1 MKKPLKLVSIFYIL
15 SLVILSVSV
24 SSSWAKSP
32 KTAKIVFTSTRDGNK
47 EIYTMNPDGSQ
58 QVRLTHN
65 LADDLYPTWS
75 PTGEQILF
83 VSNRHGLP
91 DLYLMEADGKSER
104 RVFSK
109 SARREDPT
117 WSADEK
123 QIAFERWDRDG
134 LAIYIATMDTKTE
147 ERVAA
152 GIDPAWSPRG
162 SELAFIGTGD
172 NRIAILT
179 PQFPLP
185 RKPIQGDRM
194 FMKHP
199 DWSPLGKELV
209 FSGREWDADF
219 GEFKTEVL
227 YVVNRDGTD
236 IRQIVRRTKLEF
248 LGPVWSPRA
257 DALLY
262 EQRVGARVIGKRAE
276 GGRFQLFKIALHGGK
291 PKQLTQHGHNIQA
304 DWFDPEALRVQ
315 PNTTML
321 TTLWGK
327 LKKK

>member
-15 SLVILSVSV
+15 SLVVLSASV

-65 LADDLYPTWS
+65 PADDLYPTWS

-91 DLYLMEADGKSER
+91 DLYLMQADGKSER

-109 SARREDPT
+109 GGRRENPT
-117 WSADEK
+117 WSADGK
-123 QIAFERWDRDG
+123 QIAYERWERDG
-134 LAIYIATMDTKTE
+134 SAIYIATMNTKRE
-147 ERVAA
+147 VRVAG
-152 GIDPAWSPRG
+152 GIDPTWAPRR
-162 SELAFIGTGD
+162 SELAFVGTGD

-179 PQFPLP
+179 PQTPPP
-185 RKPIQGDRM
+185 RKLLQGDNM

-199 DWSPLGKELV
+199 DWSPSGKELV

-227 YVVNRDGTD
+227 YIVDRDGTGV
-236 IRQIVRRTKLEF
+236 RQIVKRTKLAF
-248 LGPVWSPRA
+248 LGPVWSPQG
-257 DALLY
+257 DSLLY
-262 EQRVGARVIGKRAE
+262 EQRVDARVVGKQGL
-276 GGRFQLFKIALHGGK
+276 GGRFQIFKIVLRGGK

-304 DWFDPEALRVQ
+304 DWFDPEALPVQ

>member
-1 MKKPLKLVSIFYIL
+1 MKTIPLLVFIIL
-15 SLVILSVSV
+15 SAVAVNASLFPVF
-24 SSSWAKSP
+24 AKAP

-65 LADDLYPTWS
+65 PADDLYPTWS

-91 DLYLMEADGKSER
+91 DLYLMQADGKSER

-109 SARREDPT
+109 GGRRENPT
-117 WSADEK
+117 WSPDGK
-123 QIAFERWDRDG
+123 QIAYERWDRDG
-134 LAIYIATMDTKTE
+134 SAIYIATINTKTE
-147 ERVAA
+147 VRVAG
-152 GIDPAWSPRG
+152 GIDPVWAPRR
-162 SELAFIGTGD
+162 SELAFVGTGD

-179 PQFPLP
+179 PQTPPP
-185 RKPIQGDRM
+185 RKLLQGDNM

-199 DWSPLGKELV
+199 DWSPSGKQLV

-227 YVVNRDGTD
+227 YIVDRDGTGV
-236 IRQIVRRTKLEF
+236 RQIVKRTKLAF
-248 LGPVWSPRA
+248 LGPVWSPRG

-262 EQRVGARVIGKRAE
+262 EQRVDARVVGKRAE
-276 GGRFQLFKIALHGGK
+276 GGRFQLFKIALHSGK
-291 PKQLTQHGHNIQA
+291 TKKLTQHGQNIQA
-304 DWFDPEALRVQ
+304 DWFDPEALPIQ

-321 TTLWGK
+321 TTLWGE

>member
-1 MKKPLKLVSIFYIL
+1 MKTIPLLVFIIL
-15 SLVILSVSV
+15 SAVAVNASILSAL
-24 SSSWAKSP
+24 AKAP

-65 LADDLYPTWS
+65 PADDLYPTWS

-91 DLYLMEADGKSER
+91 DLYLMQADGKSER

-109 SARREDPT
+109 GGRRENPT
-117 WSADEK
+117 WSPDGK
-123 QIAFERWDRDG
+123 QIAYERWDRDG
-134 LAIYIATMDTKTE
+134 SAIYIATMNTKRE
-147 ERVAA
+147 VRVAG
-152 GIDPAWSPRG
+152 GIDPVWAPRR
-162 SELAFIGTGD
+162 SELAFVGTGD

-179 PQFPLP
+179 PQAPPP
-185 RKPIQGDRM
+185 RKLLQGDNM

-199 DWSPLGKELV
+199 DWSPSGKELV

-227 YVVNRDGTD
+227 YIVDRDGTD
-236 IRQIVRRTKLEF
+236 VRQIVKRTKLAF
-248 LGPVWSPRA
+248 LGPVWSPRG

-262 EQRVGARVIGKRAE
+262 EQRVDARVVGKRAE
-276 GGRFQLFKIALHGGK
+276 GGQFQLFTIALHSGK
-291 PKQLTQHGHNIQA
+291 TKKLTQHGQNIQA
-304 DWFDPEALRVQ
+304 DWFDPEALPIQ

-321 TTLWGK
+321 TTLWGE
-327 LKKK
+327 LKKKF